1 MNIRKARLNDIVLKS
16 TDNHGP
22 GRIYMYNI
30 RPIFGYS
37 ICMTPKLRLLTLSA
51 ALGLLGPLLFCECL

>member
-1 MNIRKARLNDIVLKS
+1 MVNIRKTRLNDIVLKS
-16 TDNHGP
+16 TDNFDP
-22 GRIYMYNI
+22 GRIYNI

-37 ICMTPKLRLLTLSA
+37 FCMTPKLRLLTRSA

>member
-1 MNIRKARLNDIVLKS
+1 MNIRRARLNDVVLKS
-16 TDNHGP
+16 TDNYGP
-22 GRIYMYNI
+22 GRIYNI

-37 ICMTPKLRLLTLSA
+37 FSMTPKLRLLIHSA